1 MKRQPIMLLAATLAL
16 VMFWMG
22 CDLNIISP
30 LLMDISRS
38 YRVSVAT
45 AGWLITSFAA
55 GYAIASPMA
64 GWFSDRFGRLPTL
77 AVSMGVFVIF
87 EVLSGVAPNMA
98 TALAARSLT
107 GISAGG
113 VSPIA
118 YAMVGDWVKKQD
130 RSGVM
135 SILSIGFSLSTV
147 AGVPLGLWLA
157 SAIGWRGTLIAI
169 GVALCFAGAGL
180 LIIVRKFPRVRSH
193 SVRRQSTLISVIEST
208 WPQLTASFTA
218 FAAAGL
224 VYTYLPTSLV
234 RRGIPHTW
242 WLMLILAGYG
252 LFNLAGNLVFGRAGN
267 RIGPRRTV
275 LVAQILEFAS
285 VGGILVSALYLSA
298 VFLIVSSWIFAFCQ
312 AYIPDLKALAADVP
326 MHWRGSSLALNNTAM
341 YAGMTIGS
349 ALGTRLYRP
358 GTFWVL
364 AMVAGGA
371 IIIGFSTMAWLGLRD
386 RQKIRP
392 VQFD

>member
-1 MKRQPIMLLAATLAL
+1 
-16 VMFWMG
+16 
-22 CDLNIISP
+22 
-30 LLMDISRS
+30 
-38 YRVSVAT
+38 
-45 AGWLITSFAA
+45 
-55 GYAIASPMA
+55 
-64 GWFSDRFGRLPTL
+64 
-77 AVSMGVFVIF
+77 MGVFVIF

-193 SVRRQSTLISVIEST
+193 SVRRQSTLLSVIEST

>member
-1 MKRQPIMLLAATLAL
+1 MKHQPIMLLAAALAL

-30 LLMDISRS
+30 FLMDISRS

-45 AGWLITSFAA
+45 TGWLVTSFAA
-55 GYAIASPMA
+55 GYALASPMA

-77 AVSMGVFVIF
+77 AISMGVFVIF
-87 EVLSGVAPNMA
+87 EVLSGLAPNMT
-98 TALAARSLT
+98 TALTARALA
-107 GISAGG
+107 GVSAGG
-113 VSPIA
+113 VSPVA

-135 SILSIGFSLSTV
+135 SILSIGFSVSTV

-157 SAIGWRGTLIAI
+157 SAVGWRATLISI
-169 GVALCFAGAGL
+169 GGALFVTGTGL
-180 LIIVRKFPRVRSH
+180 LLIARKFPRVTSPIVPRH
-193 SVRRQSTLISVIEST
+193 GTLLSVIEST
-208 WPQLTASFTA
+208 WPQLTASFMA

-224 VYTYLPTSLV
+224 VYTYLPTTLV

-252 LFNLAGNLVFGRAGN
+252 VFNLAGNLVFGRAGD

-275 LVAQILEFAS
+275 LAAQILEIAS
-285 VGGILVSALYLSA
+285 VGGILVSALFLSV
-298 VFLIVSSWIFAFCQ
+298 VFLIVSAWIFAFCQ
-312 AYIPDLKALAADVP
+312 AYIPDLKALAADVATY
-326 MHWRGSSLALNNTAM
+326 WRGSSLALNNTAM
-341 YAGMTIGS
+341 YAGMMVGS
-349 ALGTRLYRP
+349 AIGTRLYRP

-364 AMVAGGA
+364 AMAAGVA
-371 IIIGFSTMAWLGLRD
+371 ILIGFGTMSWIRLGE
-386 RQKIRP
+386 RQKI
-392 VQFD
+392 QQA